1 MTSPRFSAVTH
12 TRLID
17 HAGLD
22 TFCAGYDGFLL
33 DLWGVLMDGAEVFPG
48 ALAWLQRRAA
58 EGRPVWFLS
67 NASRSVAE
75 MAATLGRLG
84 VPGELY
90 SGITT
95 SGQLAINAI
104 EANPELQSGGIYI
117 AGIGDALDTWP
128 AHIRERFSTDI
139 HKASLIL
146 GVGSFPQDELEAR
159 FEPLR
164 HARELPFLCANP
176 DRVVVSAG
184 KTVFG
189 AGRLAEA
196 FAEEGGQVQWFGKPD
211 PAAFRIAERQ
221 LEARG
226 AKNILFIGDS
236 LVTDVPGALAAR
248 IDTLWLAS
256 TGIHRQALGVPFNGA
271 LDADKVQAL
280 LDGYPVRPHFAAPG
294 LV

>member
-1 MTSPRFSAVTH
+1 MTISRFSAVTH
-12 TRLID
+12 TRLIE

-22 TFCAGYDGFLL
+22 ALCADYDGFLL

-48 ALAWLQRRAA
+48 ARAWLQRRAN

-75 MAATLGRLG
+75 MADTLARLG
-84 VPGELY
+84 VPHALY

-95 SGQLAINAI
+95 SGQLAIDAFNH
-104 EANPELQSGGIYI
+104 EPDFQRGGIYI
-117 AGIGDALDTWP
+117 AGVGDSLDTWP
-128 AHIRERFSTDI
+128 AEIRARFTTDI
-139 HKASLIL
+139 HSAALIL
-146 GVGSFPQDELEAR
+146 GVGSFPQNELDAR
-159 FEPLR
+159 FAPLR
-164 HARELPFLCANP
+164 QALDKPFLCANP

-196 FAEEGGQVQWFGKPD
+196 FAEEGGQVHWFGKPD
-211 PAAFRIAERQ
+211 PAPFRIVQRQ
-221 LEARG
+221 LQARG
-226 AKNILFIGDS
+226 AQRILFVGDS
-236 LVTDVPGALAAR
+236 LVADVPGALAAR
-248 IDTLWLAS
+248 IDTLWLAA

-271 LDADKVQAL
+271 LDEEKVQAL

>member
-1 MTSPRFSAVTH
+1 MPTPTFHAATR
-12 TRLID
+12 TRLVD
-17 HAGLD
+17 HAALD
-22 TFCAGYDGFLL
+22 SLCAGYDAFLL

-48 ALAWLQRRAA
+48 ALAWLRRRAA

-75 MAATLGRLG
+75 MADTLARLG
-84 VPGELY
+84 VPPALY

-95 SGQLAINAI
+95 SGQLTIDAI
-104 EANPELQSGGIYI
+104 ERTPELQRGGIYI
-117 AGIGDALDTWP
+117 AGVGDALGTWP
-128 AHIRERFSTDI
+128 AHIRERFSADI
-139 HKASLIL
+139 HSAALIL
-146 GVGSFPQDELEAR
+146 GVGSFPTVELETR

-164 HARELPFLCANP
+164 QALDKPFLCANP

-184 KTVFG
+184 RTVFG

-221 LEARG
+221 LQARG
-226 AKNILFIGDS
+226 AQRLLFVGDS
-236 LVTDVPGALAAR
+236 LVTDVPGAVAAR
-248 IDTLWLAS
+248 IDTLWLAA

-271 LDADKVQAL
+271 LDEENVQAL
-280 LDGYPVRPHFAAPG
+280 LDGYAIRPHFAAPG

>member
-22 TFCAGYDGFLL
+22 AFCASYDGFIL

-48 ALAWLQRRAA
+48 ALAWLRRRAA

-75 MAATLGRLG
+75 MADTLARLG
-84 VPGELY
+84 VPRELY
-90 SGITT
+90 AGITT
-95 SGQLAINAI
+95 SGQLAIDAI
-104 EANPELQSGGIYI
+104 EHDAQLQRGGICI
-117 AGIGDALDTWP
+117 AGVADALGTWP
-128 AHIRERFSTDI
+128 AHIRERFGTDI
-139 HKASLIL
+139 HKATLIL

-164 HARELPFLCANP
+164 QGLDLPFLCANP

-184 KTVFG
+184 RTVFG

-196 FAEEGGQVQWFGKPD
+196 FAEEGGEVRWFGKPD

-221 LEARG
+221 LQARG
-226 AKNILFIGDS
+226 AQNILFVGDS

-248 IDTLWLAS
+248 IDTLWLAA
-256 TGIHRQALGVPFNGA
+256 TGIHRQALGVPFNGE
-271 LDADKVQAL
+271 LEADKVQAL
-280 LDGYPVRPHFAAPG
+280 LDGYAVRPHFAAPG